1 MSGQNRQNQPR
12 WGTGSA
18 TWNESPTGT
27 GTGPGQSV
35 PAITMGQANRLNPE
49 ALQDASPELRAE
61 IQRLAN
67 DRTFHINIVEGQI
80 TKDHIA
86 FIMKYLTRA
95 IALGCTYNMVA
106 FAAGGNQE
114 IFRKSFLLVSAIM
127 TAGLNFLF
135 SASGFLIGTAN
146 AMVRSAGC
154 YLIDGVNLLTSL
166 IGQALSAPI
175 TVGRTIVEFATVI
188 FSNNNLTAAANMLQT
203 RATERI
209 TTGAQDFG
217 EQLVKNPDELY
228 QRIADFCNDTLIPTL
243 DQVGGNVYNTMTA
256 PNFLELMSSTNVT
269 LTNRYQQ
276 SSSSSSSSSSS
287 QSPIDSCNEISAYKY
302 IRGVNSGERFKLND
316 LRVCYEITDDLD
328 PTARLDSAFNAFSAS
343 PFTKGWSN
351 LDKRFAFQSSIFYKL
366 WQEVIRRD
374 RLRKSQGRPL
384 ETASLDYNNY
394 DNVDSRRRTGT
405 TLRRTL
411 SENAACSDTR
421 PTTLIGQNMERYFAE
436 YHEILRE
443 ENRQRAERN
452 MITDVILGPT
462 EMGLANI
469 SSTALKGDY
478 PGLIRPAPS
487 AIRAAAA
494 EAAAAEEAERLRAA
508 ADAPSFAVN
517 RNINPNFGAMAS
529 RTTPSRFALLPS
541 ASPQSQ
547 FAQLLGQP
555 QRTST
560 KSFLPP
566 SRQIIP
572 EGEGEEANE
581 FIKRR
586 KPNRDNEFGGTKK
599 YRKRNNKRNTKRQ
612 RKGRKTQR
620 KGKQRK
626 QKKGMKGKQMKSRR

>member
-1 MSGQNRQNQPR
+1 MSGQNRQNNQNSQNQPR

-18 TWNESPTGT
+18 TWDERPRGT
-27 GTGPGQSV
+27 GQSV

-49 ALQDASPELRAE
+49 ALQGASPELRAE
-61 IQRLAN
+61 LQRLAN

-135 SASGFLIGTAN
+135 SASGFLIGVAN

-188 FSNNNLTAAANMLQT
+188 FSNNNLTAAANMIQT

-276 SSSSSSSSSSS
+276 SSSSS
-287 QSPIDSCNEISAYKY
+287 QAPIDSCNEISAYKY

-351 LDKRFAFQSSIFYKL
+351 LDKRYAFQSSIFYKL
-366 WQEVIRRD
+366 WAEALSRD
-374 RLRKSQGRPL
+374 RLRKSEGRQL

-411 SENAACSDTR
+411 SENAACSDAR
-421 PTTLIGQNMERYFAE
+421 PTTVIGQNMARYFEE

-462 EMGLANI
+462 EMALANI
-469 SSTALKGDY
+469 SSTALQGDY
-478 PGLIRPAPS
+478 PGLISPAPS

-494 EAAAAEEAERLRAA
+494 AAAEAEEAERLRAA
-508 ADAPSFAVN
+508 ADAPSFSVN

-529 RTTPSRFALLPS
+529 KATPTRFALQS

-555 QRTST
+555 QRAST

-620 KGKQRK
+620 KGRKPQR
-626 QKKGMKGKQMKSRR
+626 KGMKRKQMKSRR